1 MKFFDI
7 DKWSEVAHT
16 LSANKKRTTATAFGV
31 FWGILMLVIMVS
43 VSSGF
48 KNGIARML
56 EGANP
61 NTAFLYASATSKP
74 YMGYKSSRYWSMNSN
89 DIKAIRQNVPEIE
102 YMAISLWKYG
112 PKVLYNGKKIDNV
125 QLQAMTPES
134 FNITPIKIVAGRM
147 LQEQDEQGKRKVCL
161 IGEKIKDQFFGS
173 EDPLGKI
180 ISVDGSYVKVVGII
194 TNANKAFGNFK
205 NSILLPYTVMKE
217 KTGQGDKINDVA
229 FTAHG
234 DIEKAIK
241 KVRALLKQRHKIAP
255 DDEKAVVATNMADF
269 FELTNMMILGM
280 DVLIWI
286 IGIGTLLTGI
296 IGVSNILLVTVRERT
311 REIGV
316 RRALGAKPKTI
327 VNQLMSESLTL
338 TISAGIVG
346 MLMGIFIMALV
357 DIVLQGQDI
366 EFFYNPTIP
375 LSTAI
380 ISLIIIITGGILG
393 GLLPAYRAIQIKA
406 IDAIRDE

>member
-1 MKFFDI
+1 
-7 DKWSEVAHT
+7 
-16 LSANKKRTTATAFGV
+16 
-31 FWGILMLVIMVS
+31 
-43 VSSGF
+43 
-48 KNGIARML
+48 
-56 EGANP
+56 
-61 NTAFLYASATSKP
+61 
-74 YMGYKSSRYWSMNSN
+74 
-89 DIKAIRQNVPEIE
+89 
-102 YMAISLWKYG
+102 
-112 PKVLYNGKKIDNV
+112 
-125 QLQAMTPES
+125 
-134 FNITPIKIVAGRM
+134 
-147 LQEQDEQGKRKVCL
+147 
-161 IGEKIKDQFFGS
+161 
-173 EDPLGKI
+173 
-180 ISVDGSYVKVVGII
+180 
-194 TNANKAFGNFK
+194 
-205 NSILLPYTVMKE
+205 MKE
-217 KTGQGDKINDVA
+217 KIGQGDRINDVA

-241 KVRALLKQRHKIAP
+241 KVRSLLKQRHKIAP

-327 VNQLMSESLTL
+327 VNQLMCESLTL

-357 DIVLQGQDI
+357 DIMLQGQDI